1 MDGVQKKRGGDVG
14 SRRQSFIHYEY
25 TQHVNVTCSHV
36 SACNVGACK
45 LSVKNGMFGSLRQ
58 LVLCGWVCRSPQGQR
73 LKSSRSDSLSESVMD
88 RKIVREYGYSSRNYC
103 AVPRQPKGSAT
114 TDPSQFD
121 SIAAKAEENKLHLLV
136 EHLEQQVR
144 SALSARTTA
153 TKGDLRVLKDAFAKF
168 DHDQSGNVDFTEFRL
183 AMEHLGLHVEG
194 QGLAGK
200 GGLPAQ
206 AMELLFAKYDT
217 DQSGTVSYEEFAA
230 QVLAEDNYPHL

>member
-1 MDGVQKKRGGDVG
+1 MG
-14 SRRQSFIHYEY
+14 
-25 TQHVNVTCSHV
+25 
-36 SACNVGACK
+36 
-45 LSVKNGMFGSLRQ
+45 LSVSWYSAAPAGWGST
-58 LVLCGWVCRSPQGQR
+58 R

-168 DHDQSGNVDFTEFRL
+168 DHDQSGNVDFAEFRL

>member
-1 MDGVQKKRGGDVG
+1 
-14 SRRQSFIHYEY
+14 
-25 TQHVNVTCSHV
+25 
-36 SACNVGACK
+36 
-45 LSVKNGMFGSLRQ
+45 
-58 LVLCGWVCRSPQGQR
+58 
-73 LKSSRSDSLSESVMD
+73 MD

-103 AVPRQPKGSAT
+103 AVPRLPRGSAT

-121 SIAAKAEENKLHLLV
+121 AIAAKAEENKLHLLV

-168 DHDQSGNVDFTEFRL
+168 DHDQSGNVDYAEFRL

>member
-1 MDGVQKKRGGDVG
+1 MPGARTFVVAFARVYSHDTFPRAKPQTTHARVRVLATSCMQNFFSEFFFYSPLLRLSPGRGGLP
-14 SRRQSFIHYEY
+14 
-25 TQHVNVTCSHV
+25 
-36 SACNVGACK
+36 APW
-45 LSVKNGMFGSLRQ
+45 L
-58 LVLCGWVCRSPQGQR
+58 
-73 LKSSRSDSLSESVMD
+73 SRSAAKLGQSVMD
-88 RKIVREYGYSSRNYC
+88 RKLVREHGYSSRNYC

-114 TDPSQFD
+114 TDPSQFNA
-121 SIAAKAEENKLHLLV
+121 IAAKAEENKLQLLV

-168 DHDQSGNVDFTEFRL
+168 DHDQSGNVDYAEFRL